1 MSHRG
6 PKRAR
11 GKGQVQ
17 SLGASKKSSSSETP
31 TMRVTLGG
39 ADVSALVTN
48 LQVRRAVGDL
58 GRATF
63 TLAPEPLATLR
74 LDWQGEVI
82 IDAVADQQHT
92 RMFTGAVTDA
102 LPVSLSAH
110 SGVAG
115 VTAMYAVRCATG
127 TALSESN
134 TGVVAHNGLGAADL
148 IHVLLRGVGW
158 TADRM
163 SIDGDD
169 DLPTEVFE
177 VYSDVRDV
185 NYVAATRISG
195 VRLLPGSSVIRSLV
209 ERLPEHALR
218 EQLLKTEVFALTLVD
233 AHLVQDALEIGVQ
246 RIDETLAW
254 LATRVQDG
262 TTLRAG
268 HYWPYLRRHT
278 LAHPRRGNI
287 TLVRGPMTGRLL
299 LRGAEGTM
307 QPQAIDV
314 RHGALVLAPPMPAS
328 LPPSDRLAVLAW
340 SRARE
345 EGAFGQRVQ
354 ALWDC
359 LEFYASST
367 QVPRI
372 FDNSQLG
379 AVRAAMKDIV
389 SDKTQQARLIEMVGR
404 LNDPPLMVKIVEAAR
419 IDGVELSDGER
430 QLLARLRRTRN
441 RASHGSAPQP
451 GRDEDLRH
459 GLSVAARL
467 LAGRA
472 ARRAGYSYN

>member
-1 MSHRG
+1 MSRRG

-11 GKGQVQ
+11 GKGRVR
-17 SLGASKKSSSSETP
+17 SRGALTESSPPETP

-39 ADVSALVTN
+39 ADISALVMN
-48 LQVRRAVGDL
+48 LQVRRAVGEL

-63 TLAPEPLATLR
+63 SLAPEPLAELR

-82 IDAVADQQHT
+82 IDAVANQQHI

-134 TGVVAHNGLGAADL
+134 TGVVAHSGLGAADL
-148 IHVLLRGVGW
+148 IHILLRGVGW
-158 TADRM
+158 TPDRM
-163 SIDGDD
+163 SIEGDD

-185 NYVAATRISG
+185 NYLAATRISG
-195 VRLLPGSSVIRSLV
+195 VHLIRGSSVTRLLA
-209 ERLPEHALR
+209 EQLPEHDLR
-218 EQLLKTEVFALTLVD
+218 EQLLKTELFALTLVD
-233 AHLVQDALEIGVQ
+233 AHLVQDALEVGVQ

-268 HYWPYLRRHT
+268 HYWPYLRHQT
-278 LAHPRRGNI
+278 LAHPRRGNV
-287 TLVRGPMTGRLL
+287 TLARGLMTGRLL
-299 LRGAEGTM
+299 LRGAAGTT

-314 RHGALVLAPPMPAS
+314 RQGALVLAPPMPAS
-328 LPPSDRLAVLAW
+328 LPPADRLAVLAW
-340 SRARE
+340 NRARE
-345 EGAFGQRVQ
+345 DGVFGQRVQ

-367 QVPRI
+367 HVPRI
-372 FDNSQLG
+372 FDDSQLG
-379 AVRAAMKDIV
+379 AARAAMKEIV
-389 SDKTQQARLIEMVGR
+389 SGETQQARLIEMIGR

-419 IDGVELSDGER
+419 IDGVELSDIER

-441 RASHGSAPQP
+441 RASHGSAPQQ

-472 ARRAGYSYN
+472 SRRAGYSYN